1 MISRGKEVL
10 SKYFT
15 YRRLSESDRER
26 LFEVNIGPQHPASG
40 HMRIIVRLDGDLIL
54 DAEPDI
60 GYVHRSMEKL
70 AENVEYIKA
79 QMLFERAAILD
90 SCNITLGYIR
100 ALEKLLGVEAPPRA
114 KYLRTLLCEIDRIA
128 SHLYGFGIG
137 SIMLNH
143 STMYMWSFGLREL
156 WVQLAEDLSG
166 ARLTHAYN
174 IPGGVRADLPKG
186 FKENADKAI
195 KYTKK
200 VLKDMMRIFFNNPN
214 IRSRLEGV
222 GVLRREDAIRLGIV
236 GPNLRASG
244 VRYDARLVEG
254 YGAYS
259 ELEFEVPVRKE
270 GDCLARYLLRV
281 DEIEQSMRIIKQA
294 LKDMPEGRLLC
305 DEFYNKL
312 SPSARKLMEG
322 KRFVKFP
329 AAFVTLKPEAGEA
342 TARVEM
348 GHGEVF
354 YHLISDG
361 SQRPY
366 RVRVVTPSFRNLIL
380 FRHLSIGERFMDIPA
395 IYGSIDYFPPEADR

>member
-1 MISRGKEVL
+1 MISGSEAL
-10 SKYFT
+10 SKYMT
-15 YRRLSESDRER
+15 YRKLSESDREG
-26 LFEVNIGPQHPASG
+26 LLEMNIGPQHPASG
-40 HMRIIVRLDGDLIL
+40 HMRITVRIDGDLII

-70 AENVEYIKA
+70 AEGMEYVKV

-90 SCNITLGYIR
+90 SCNITLGYVR

-143 STMYMWSFGLREL
+143 STMYMWSFGLREI

-166 ARLTHAYN
+166 VRLTHAYN
-174 IPGGVRADLPKG
+174 IPGGVRMDLPDG
-186 FKENADKAI
+186 FSEDVEKAI
-195 KYTKK
+195 KYTEK
-200 VLKDMMRIFFNNPN
+200 VLKDMMKLFFNNPN

-222 GVLRREDAIRLGIV
+222 GILKREEAKRLGIV

-244 VRYDARLVEG
+244 VRCDARLLG
-254 YGAYS
+254 DYGAYS
-259 ELEFEVPVRKE
+259 EVEFEVPVRKE

-281 DEIEQSMRIIKQA
+281 DEIRQSMRIIRQV
-294 LKDMPEGRLLC
+294 LKGMPKGKILC
-305 DEFYNKL
+305 DEFYNKI
-312 SPSARKLMEG
+312 SPMAKKLMEG
-322 KRFVKFP
+322 ERFVKFP
-329 AAFVTLKPEAGEA
+329 AIFISIRPPTGEA

-354 YHLISDG
+354 YHMISDG
-361 SQRPY
+361 SVKPY
-366 RVRVVTPSFRNLIL
+366 RVRVMTPSFRNLIL
-380 FRHLSIGERFMDIPA
+380 FRHLSVGERFMDFPA